1 MKLGSVPFVLSVL
14 FALAP
19 LEASV
24 GIALEVHPSEGH
36 SRLVV
41 RQMQQELKRTL
52 RGTEAQLKWL
62 DQSNATRQFEG
73 RRVSVTLLGDCTG
86 DLLAAAPKGALGWAK
101 VQDGRVLPYVE
112 IDCDRVR
119 AQISPEI
126 LDEDAVAREVQ
137 VGRALGRVLAHE
149 LAHVMRRDRVH
160 GEDGLT
166 GEMLNS
172 RDLLLGS
179 MRLSASDLTP
189 MTSTRPMI
197 RKVSVDPVE
206 VDWSEVS
213 EADGDGR

>member
-1 MKLGSVPFVLSVL
+1 MKLGFVPLVLSVL
-14 FALAP
+14 FVLAP

-24 GIALEVHPSEGH
+24 GIAVVVHPSEDH

-41 RQMQQELKRTL
+41 QQMQEELKRTL
-52 RGTEAQLKWL
+52 RGTDAHVEWL
-62 DQSNATRQFEG
+62 DQSNATKQFAG

-86 DLLAAAPKGALGWAK
+86 DLLDGAPNGALGWAK
-101 VQDGRVLPYVE
+101 VQDGRVLPFVN

-126 LDEDAVAREVQ
+126 LAEDQVAREVR

-166 GEMLNS
+166 GERLNA

-179 MRLSASDLTP
+179 MRLSAADLTP
-189 MTSTRPMI
+189 LMPT
-197 RKVSVDPVE
+197 VSGLRRAAVAPAQDDGIE
-206 VDWSEVS
+206 LS